1 VVASAAT
8 AATPTGVTVGAPTVR
23 GDVARFANSD
33 VRGMMAY
40 SMLLA
45 KTVNYHTTYKIPNSW
60 KLRSM
65 KYFEADGCPSVTDSP
80 QNGCSGKQA
89 KTASG
94 FHRWIVNIA
103 VVWKTPNKQL
113 VAHTYAVQ
121 FMNGRYAASKY
132 VKDQLLDDHV
142 FTLPKHNM
150 TWAFAKER
158 AWQLANPSVL
168 PANHFPIVGNVRAP
182 LTESLNDPTLWIFT
196 VKTAGGA
203 DAYIGVNDTTGAVAP
218 VI

>member
-1 VVASAAT
+1 
-8 AATPTGVTVGAPTVR
+8 
-23 GDVARFANSD
+23 
-33 VRGMMAY
+33 
-40 SMLLA
+40 
-45 KTVNYHTTYKIPNSW
+45 
-60 KLRSM
+60 
-65 KYFEADGCPSVTDSP
+65 
-80 QNGCSGKQA
+80 
-89 KTASG
+89 
-94 FHRWIVNIA
+94 
-103 VVWKTPNKQL
+103 
-113 VAHTYAVQ
+113 
-121 FMNGRYAASKY
+121 MNGRYAASKY